1 MTSMGLVVGLLWWV
15 YLLWV
20 IFTNGIAV
28 FWPKPVYEVHLS
40 EDSPSMI
47 SNSTTFYGSITM
59 DREKLS
65 ASINGVAQNF
75 HLRYSFYRQ

>member
-1 MTSMGLVVGLLWWV
+1 MGLVVGVTMVV

-59 DREKLS
+59 DREKT
-65 ASINGVAQNF
+65 F
-75 HLRYSFYRQ
+75 CFY